1 MEKQPGEPTETPS
14 ETPSNDNT
22 NVTDNQNKE
31 QLPTELPR
39 TGYNYYAIF
48 GTVILV
54 ISIVVFLI
62 KNYQNKVNDKKR

>member
-1 MEKQPGEPTETPS
+1 MERQLGEPAEKPS
-14 ETPSNDNT
+14 ETPSNENT
-22 NVTDNQNKE
+22 NVIENQNKE

-62 KNYQNKVNDKKR
+62 KKYQNKINDRKR